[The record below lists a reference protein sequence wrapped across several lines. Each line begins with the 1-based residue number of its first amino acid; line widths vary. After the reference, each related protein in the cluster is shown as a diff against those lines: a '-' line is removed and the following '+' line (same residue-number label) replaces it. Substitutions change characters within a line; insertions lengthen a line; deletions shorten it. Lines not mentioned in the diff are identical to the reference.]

1 MLLSASLFPFF
12 FEQTVG
18 LVSLGS
24 PLGAIVAYNA
34 SLGAGHR
41 VIRAAGLGGLPGGT
55 AVDCADGVLVAG
67 VVDFH
72 AKQSPMLLLAVD
84 LQHGGVWRCLAQ
96 RNSRSAVCPD
106 AIRFGDK
113 RSGVSSWLFCRLQ
126 DNWNFQ

>member
-1 MLLSASLFPFF
+1 LSLVSVLLSASLFPFF

-84 LQHGGVWRCLAQ
+84 LQHGGVLHNATADPPFAQMQFALATKGL
-96 RNSRSAVCPD
+96 A
-106 AIRFGDK
+106 
-113 RSGVSSWLFCRLQ
+113 
-126 DNWNFQ
+126 